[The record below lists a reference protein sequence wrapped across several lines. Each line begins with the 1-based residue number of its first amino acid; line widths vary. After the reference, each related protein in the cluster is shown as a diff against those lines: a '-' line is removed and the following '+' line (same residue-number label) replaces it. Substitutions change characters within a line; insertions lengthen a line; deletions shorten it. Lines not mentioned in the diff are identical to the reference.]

1 MPRDLE
7 QLSLEALGTT
17 CHLLGIGLQETA
29 LAEAAGWISDLNG
42 RLSRFLP
49 DSELS
54 RLNGSAGA
62 WTDVSPELEALLR
75 LSLDAHERSGG
86 LVHAGVLEQMLAIG
100 YTRPLA
106 QGPTP
111 AGPAASDRL
120 TPLPDLLEV
129 RPGQARLRVGSGI
142 DLGGLAKGWMAD
154 RLADQLGENCLVNLG
169 GDLYGRGG
177 GPGGAG
183 WPVTLGEVTVLL
195 ADLGAATSSTRRRRW
210 TDRGEELHHLIDPR
224 TGRPAGSDLAEVSV
238 IAASGA
244 DAEIAAKTALLLG
257 SERAAAYLAANTDG
271 WWIG

>member
-1 MPRDLE
+1 MPLDLE
-7 QLSLEALGTT
+7 ELRLEALGTT
-17 CHLLGIGLQETA
+17 CHLLGIGLEKAA
-29 LAEAAGWISDLNG
+29 LAEAAAAIADLNG

-49 DSELS
+49 DSELC
-54 RLNGSAGA
+54 RFNASAGS

-75 LSLDAHERSGG
+75 LALDAYERSGG

-111 AGPAASDRL
+111 ALPAAPGRL
-120 TPLPDLLEV
+120 PPLPDLLEV
-129 RPGQARLRVGSGI
+129 QKGQARVRAGTGI

-154 RLADQLGENCLVNLG
+154 RLPGRVGGNCLGNLG
-169 GDLYGRGG
+169 GDLFGRGG
-177 GPGGAG
+177 GPEGEG
-183 WPVTLGEVTVLL
+183 WPVKLGEVTVLL
-195 ADLGAATSSTRRRRW
+195 GDRGAATSGTRRRRW

-224 TGRPAGSDLAEVSV
+224 TGRPARSDLTEVAV

-257 SERAAAYLAANTDG
+257 SERAAGYLAANTDG
-271 WWIG
+271 WWLS